1 MSQPVITAALVKEL
15 RDRTGIGMGKCKE
28 ALEASNGDIELAISN
43 LRKAGMASAVK
54 KEGRSTNEGVI
65 VFAETP
71 KAVAIVEVK
80 TETDFVARNDR
91 FQKFA
96 TQLAQEAA
104 NLMPKSVEQFL
115 EHEYHHDGHQ
125 MTADQHRAVLVQ
137 AIGENIQISRLQ
149 IFKKSADKS
158 IGIYSHLGGKIVC
171 VVELTGASGEE
182 AFAKEIAMHVAAA
195 SPEYLSPE
203 TVPEEVL
210 ANEREI
216 AQSQMQ
222 GKPANMV
229 EKIVAGKLEAFYGT
243 NCLSRQKYIKNDE
256 LTIAQLVEQRA
267 KAIGKPLVLSG
278 FVRWSLTQG

>member
-1 MSQPVITAALVKEL
+1 MTQPVITAALVKEL

-28 ALEASNGDIELAISN
+28 AIETSQGDIELAISN

-65 VFAETP
+65 VFAENTD
-71 KAVAIVEVK
+71 AVALVEVK
-80 TETDFVARNDR
+80 TETDFVARNER
-91 FQKFA
+91 FQQFA
-96 TQLAQEAA
+96 TQLAKEVL
-104 NLMPKSVEQFL
+104 NKMPGSVEDFL
-115 EHEYHHDGHQ
+115 GHSYHYDGHE

-149 IFKKSADKS
+149 IFKKSTDKS

-182 AFAKEIAMHVAAA
+182 AFAKDIAMHVAAA

-203 TVPEEVL
+203 TVPEAIL

-229 EKIVAGKLEAFYGT
+229 DKIVAGKLEAFYGT
-243 NCLSRQKYIKNDE
+243 NCLSRQKYIKDDE

-267 KAIGKPLVLSG
+267 KAIGKPLVLTG

>member
-28 ALEASNGDIELAISN
+28 ALEEAQGDIELAISN

-65 VFAETP
+65 VFAENA
-71 KAVAIVEVK
+71 KAIAIIEVK

-96 TQLAQEAA
+96 SQLAQEAV
-104 NLMPKSVEQFL
+104 NLMPESVEKFL
-115 EHEYHHDGHQ
+115 EHSYHHDGHQ
-125 MTADQHRAVLVQ
+125 MTTDQHRAVLVQ

-149 IFKKSADKS
+149 IFKKNADKS

-171 VVELTGASGEE
+171 VVELSGASNEE
-182 AFAKEIAMHVAAA
+182 ALAKEIAMHVAAA

-203 TVPEEVL
+203 TVPPAVL

-216 AQSQMQ
+216 AESQMQ

-256 LTIAQLVEQRA
+256 LTVEQLVEQRA
-267 KAIGKPLVLSG
+267 KAIGKPLKLSG

>member
-1 MSQPVITAALVKEL
+1 MVKEL

-28 ALEASNGDIELAISN
+28 ALETSQGDIELAISN

-65 VFAETP
+65 VFAENTD
-71 KAVAIVEVK
+71 AVALVEVK
-80 TETDFVARNDR
+80 TETDFVARNER
-91 FQKFA
+91 FQQFA
-96 TQLAQEAA
+96 TQLAQEVV
-104 NLMPKSVEQFL
+104 NKTPRSVEDFL
-115 EHEYHHDGHQ
+115 EHSYHYDGHE

-149 IFKKSADKS
+149 IFKKSSDKS

-182 AFAKEIAMHVAAA
+182 PFAKDIAMHVAAA
-195 SPEYLSPE
+195 SPEYLTPE
-203 TVPEEVL
+203 TVPEAIL

-229 EKIVAGKLEAFYGT
+229 DKIVAGKLEAFYGT
-243 NCLSRQKYIKNDE
+243 NCLSRQKYIRDDE

-267 KAIGKPLVLSG
+267 KAIGKPLVLTG